1 MPSFERD
8 DFRQGPLTTMRTNQD
23 PAAADGSR
31 ERRVGAADSGS
42 DLDRRGLHLAFTDAL
57 RDILRWEASRSRPA
71 RH

>member
-1 MPSFERD
+1 
-8 DFRQGPLTTMRTNQD
+8 MRTNQD
-23 PAAADGSR
+23 PAAADASR

>member
-1 MPSFERD
+1 
-8 DFRQGPLTTMRTNQD
+8 MRTNQD

-31 ERRVGAADSGS
+31 ERRAGAASGS

>member
-1 MPSFERD
+1 
-8 DFRQGPLTTMRTNQD
+8 MRTNQD